1 MMRAEREPLSGD
13 VDVDETRVGVE
24 HGRRRGRRTAK
35 SLVVIA
41 VEIKPPKGFGRTR
54 TNQAPDASWTSLV
67 TFVRNVVA
75 PGSVVLLDGWRGY
88 NPLPRKDDFRKNTVL
103 LDLPDPPRPPC
114 HECTGWTRCSSGG
127 SSAPIG
133 IG

>member
-1 MMRAEREPLSGD
+1 MRHGFRVAMMRAEREPLSGD

-41 VEIKPPKGFGRTR
+41 VEIK
-54 TNQAPDASWTSLV
+54 APDASWTSLV